1 MRHDIYEGVHDIYE
15 GVLFYIMKGIKPN
28 YAELGRQYNCDP
40 RTVKKYYEAGKENEL
55 ERLKKRQQNKKA
67 SKLDPFKEIINKK
80 IELGCTAMAIFKYIE
95 KKGYEGKYTI
105 LREYCKNKKQNET
118 KKATIRV
125 ETNPGIAA
133 QVDWKEDMVMH
144 DKFGR
149 TYQFNIFLYVLHYS
163 KMKYITLTWD
173 RKQDTLFECLKD
185 AFEYTE
191 GVPKEIWFDN
201 MRTVVDRSRTQ
212 YKKVVFNNLFYQFSK
227 DANFEPIAC
236 RPYRPQ
242 TKGSVE
248 SLAKFVEQRLRP
260 YDYEFY
266 DAVELI
272 ELVDDLCH
280 ELNHLEISQATEQR
294 PIDVFNYE
302 EKEHLNFF
310 NAKLLDTYIENE
322 CIRIVSKE
330 SMINFRKGKYS
341 VPTKYI
347 GEEVQVI
354 FNNSTDELLIYYDGE
369 LIRRHNLSER
379 KFNYIVEDMSE
390 ILKSDVFKHKDDKE
404 ILTYIENSL
413 LLYDEI

>member
-1 MRHDIYEGVHDIYE
+1 
-15 GVLFYIMKGIKPN
+15 
-28 YAELGRQYNCDP
+28 
-40 RTVKKYYEAGKENEL
+40 
-55 ERLKKRQQNKKA
+55 
-67 SKLDPFKEIINKK
+67 
-80 IELGCTAMAIFKYIE
+80 MAIFKYIE

-201 MRTVVDRSRTQ
+201 MRTVVDRPRTQ

-280 ELNHLEISQATEQR
+280 ELNHLEISQVTEQR

-302 EKEHLNFF
+302 EKEHLKFF

-330 SMINFRKGKYS
+330 PMINFRKGKYS

>member
-1 MRHDIYEGVHDIYE
+1 MRHDIYE

>member
-1 MRHDIYEGVHDIYE
+1 MRHDIYE

-201 MRTVVDRSRTQ
+201 MRTVVDRPRTQ
-212 YKKVVFNNLFYQFSK
+212 YKKDVFNNLFYQFSK

-272 ELVDDLCH
+272 GLVNDLCH

-302 EKEHLNFF
+302 EKEHLNSF

>member
-1 MRHDIYEGVHDIYE
+1 MRHDIYE

-201 MRTVVDRSRTQ
+201 MRTVVDRPRTQ

-272 ELVDDLCH
+272 GLVNDLCH

-302 EKEHLNFF
+302 EKEHLNSF

-404 ILTYIENSL
+404 ILTYIE
-413 LLYDEI
+413 

>member
-1 MRHDIYEGVHDIYE
+1 
-15 GVLFYIMKGIKPN
+15 MKGIKPN

-341 VPTKYI
+341 VLTKYI

>member
-1 MRHDIYEGVHDIYE
+1 MRHDIYE

-201 MRTVVDRSRTQ
+201 MRTVVDRPRTQ

>member
-1 MRHDIYEGVHDIYE
+1 
-15 GVLFYIMKGIKPN
+15 MKGIKPN

-201 MRTVVDRSRTQ
+201 MRTVVDRPRTQ

-272 ELVDDLCH
+272 GLVNDLCH

>member
-1 MRHDIYEGVHDIYE
+1 
-15 GVLFYIMKGIKPN
+15 MKGIKPN

-201 MRTVVDRSRTQ
+201 MRTVVDRPRTQ

-272 ELVDDLCH
+272 GLVNDLCH

-302 EKEHLNFF
+302 EKEHLNSF

-322 CIRIVSKE
+322 CTRIVSKE

>member
-1 MRHDIYEGVHDIYE
+1 
-15 GVLFYIMKGIKPN
+15 MKGIKPN

-201 MRTVVDRSRTQ
+201 MRTVVDRPRTQ

-280 ELNHLEISQATEQR
+280 ELNHLEISQVTEQR

-330 SMINFRKGKYS
+330 PMINFRKGKYS

-369 LIRRHNLSER
+369 LIRWHNLSER

>member
-1 MRHDIYEGVHDIYE
+1 
-15 GVLFYIMKGIKPN
+15 MKGIKPN
-28 YAELGRQYNCDP
+28 YAELGRQFNCDP

-55 ERLKKRQQNKKA
+55 ERLKKRQQTRKA
-67 SKLDPFKEIINKK
+67 SKLDPFKEIIDEK

-133 QVDWKEDMVMH
+133 QVDWKEDMIMH

-201 MRTVVDRSRTQ
+201 MRTVVDRPRTQ
-212 YKKVVFNNLFYQFSK
+212 FRKVVFNNLFYQFSK

-272 ELVDDLCH
+272 GLVNDLCH
-280 ELNHLEISQATEQR
+280 ELNHIEISQATEQH
-294 PIDVFNYE
+294 PIDVFNLE
-302 EKEHLNFF
+302 EKEHLNSF
-310 NAKLLDTYIENE
+310 NAKLLETYIEDE

-354 FNNSTDELLIYYDGE
+354 FNNSTDELLIYFDGE
-369 LIRRHNLSER
+369 LIRRHDLSER
-379 KFNYIVEDMSE
+379 KLNYFIEDKIE
-390 ILKSDVFKHKDDKE
+390 ILKSDVFKHKDDEE
-404 ILTYIENSL
+404 ILTYIEKSL

>member
-1 MRHDIYEGVHDIYE
+1 MRHDIYE

-341 VPTKYI
+341 VLTKYI

>member
-1 MRHDIYEGVHDIYE
+1 
-15 GVLFYIMKGIKPN
+15 N

-201 MRTVVDRSRTQ
+201 MRTVVDRPRTQ

-272 ELVDDLCH
+272 GLVNDLCH

-302 EKEHLNFF
+302 EKEHLNSF

>member
-1 MRHDIYEGVHDIYE
+1 M
-15 GVLFYIMKGIKPN
+15 KPN

-201 MRTVVDRSRTQ
+201 MRTVVDRPRTQ

-272 ELVDDLCH
+272 GLVNDLCH

-302 EKEHLNFF
+302 EKEHLNSF

-404 ILTYIENSL
+404 ILTYIENS
-413 LLYDEI
+413 

>member
-1 MRHDIYEGVHDIYE
+1 
-15 GVLFYIMKGIKPN
+15 MKGIKPN

-55 ERLKKRQQNKKA
+55 ERLKKRQQTKKA
-67 SKLDPFKEIINKK
+67 SKLDLFKEIIDEK

-133 QVDWKEDMVMH
+133 QVDWKEDMMMH

-149 TYQFNIFLYVLHYS
+149 TSQFNIFLYVLHYS

-173 RKQDTLFECLKD
+173 RKQDTLFECLKE

-201 MRTVVDRSRTQ
+201 MRTVVDRPRTQ
-212 YKKVVFNNLFYQFSK
+212 YKKVVFNNIFYQFSK

-272 ELVDDLCH
+272 GLVNDLCH

-294 PIDVFNYE
+294 PIDVFNFE
-302 EKEHLNFF
+302 EKEHLNSF
-310 NAKLLDTYIENE
+310 NAKLLDTYIEDE

-330 SMINFRKGKYS
+330 SMINFRKCKYS

-347 GEEVQVI
+347 GEEVQVK
-354 FNNSTDELLIYYDGE
+354 FNNSTDELLIYFDGE

-390 ILKSDVFKHKDDKE
+390 ILKSDVFKHKDDEE

>member
-1 MRHDIYEGVHDIYE
+1 MRHDIYE

-212 YKKVVFNNLFYQFSK
+212 YKKAVFNNLFYQFSK

>member
-1 MRHDIYEGVHDIYE
+1 MRHDIYE

-201 MRTVVDRSRTQ
+201 MRTVVDRPRTQ

-330 SMINFRKGKYS
+330 PMINFRKGKYS

>member
-1 MRHDIYEGVHDIYE
+1 
-15 GVLFYIMKGIKPN
+15 MKGIKPN

-67 SKLDPFKEIINKK
+67 SKLDPFKEIIDKK

-133 QVDWKEDMVMH
+133 QVDWKEDMIMH

-201 MRTVVDRSRTQ
+201 MRTVVDRPRTQ

-272 ELVDDLCH
+272 ALVNDLCH

-302 EKEHLNFF
+302 EKEHLNSF
-310 NAKLLDTYIENE
+310 NAKLLDTYIEDE

-354 FNNSTDELLIYYDGE
+354 FNNSTDELLIYFDSE

>member
-1 MRHDIYEGVHDIYE
+1 MRHDIYEGV
-15 GVLFYIMKGIKPN
+15 LFHIMKGIKPN

-201 MRTVVDRSRTQ
+201 MRTVVDRPRTQ

-272 ELVDDLCH
+272 GLVNDLCH

-302 EKEHLNFF
+302 EKEHLNSF

>member
-1 MRHDIYEGVHDIYE
+1 MRHDIYE

-55 ERLKKRQQNKKA
+55 EGLKKRKQTKKT
-67 SKLDPFKEIINKK
+67 SKLDPFKEIIDEK

-95 KKGYEGKYTI
+95 KKGYKGRYTI
-105 LREYCKNKKQNET
+105 LREYCKNKKLNET

-133 QVDWKEDMVMH
+133 QVDWKEDMIMH

-173 RKQDTLFECLKD
+173 KKQDTLFECLKD

-191 GVPKEIWFDN
+191 GVPREIWFDN
-201 MRTVVDRSRTQ
+201 MRTVVDRPRTQ

-272 ELVDDLCH
+272 GLVNNLCQ
-280 ELNHLEISQATEQR
+280 ELNYEEISQATDQR

-302 EKEHLNFF
+302 EKEHLNSF
-310 NAKLLDTYIENE
+310 NDSLLNTYIEDE

-330 SMINFRKGKYS
+330 SMVNFRKGKYS

-354 FNNSTDELLIYYDGE
+354 FNDSTDELLIYFDGE

-379 KFNYIVEDMSE
+379 KFNYFVEDMSE
-390 ILKSDVFKHKDDKE
+390 ILKSDVFKHKDDEE

>member
-1 MRHDIYEGVHDIYE
+1 
-15 GVLFYIMKGIKPN
+15 
-28 YAELGRQYNCDP
+28 AELGRQYNCDP

-201 MRTVVDRSRTQ
+201 MRTVVDRPRTQ

-272 ELVDDLCH
+272 GLVNDLCH

-302 EKEHLNFF
+302 EKEHLNSF

>member
-1 MRHDIYEGVHDIYE
+1 MRHDIYE

-67 SKLDPFKEIINKK
+67 SKLDPFKEIIDKK

-133 QVDWKEDMVMH
+133 QVDWKEDMIMH

-163 KMKYITLTWD
+163 KMKYITLTRD

-201 MRTVVDRSRTQ
+201 MRTVVDRPRTQ

-242 TKGSVE
+242 TKGSIE

-272 ELVDDLCH
+272 ALVNDLCH

-302 EKEHLNFF
+302 EKEHLNSF
-310 NAKLLDTYIENE
+310 NAKLLDTYIEDE

-354 FNNSTDELLIYYDGE
+354 FNNSTDELLIYFDSE

>member
-1 MRHDIYEGVHDIYE
+1 MRHDIYE

-149 TYQFNIFLYVLHYS
+149 AYQFNIFLYVLHYS

-330 SMINFRKGKYS
+330 PMINFRKGKYS

>member
-1 MRHDIYEGVHDIYE
+1 MRHDIYE

-67 SKLDPFKEIINKK
+67 SKLDLFKEIINKK

-201 MRTVVDRSRTQ
+201 MRTVVDRPRTQ

-272 ELVDDLCH
+272 GLVNDLCH

-302 EKEHLNFF
+302 EKEHLNSF

>member
-1 MRHDIYEGVHDIYE
+1 MRHDIYE

-201 MRTVVDRSRTQ
+201 MRIVVDRSRTQ

>member
-1 MRHDIYEGVHDIYE
+1 
-15 GVLFYIMKGIKPN
+15 MKGIKPN

-201 MRTVVDRSRTQ
+201 MRTVVDRPRTQ

-248 SLAKFVEQRLRP
+248 SLAKFVEERLRP

-272 ELVDDLCH
+272 GLVNDLCH

-302 EKEHLNFF
+302 EKEHLNSF

>member
-1 MRHDIYEGVHDIYE
+1 
-15 GVLFYIMKGIKPN
+15 MKGIKPN

-201 MRTVVDRSRTQ
+201 MRTVVDRPRTQ

-280 ELNHLEISQATEQR
+280 ELNHLEISQVTEQR

-330 SMINFRKGKYS
+330 PMINFRKGKYS

-404 ILTYIENSL
+404 ILTYIENPL

>member
-1 MRHDIYEGVHDIYE
+1 M
-15 GVLFYIMKGIKPN
+15 MKGIKPN

-201 MRTVVDRSRTQ
+201 MRTVVDRPRTQ

-272 ELVDDLCH
+272 GLVNDLCH

-302 EKEHLNFF
+302 EKEHLNSF

>member
-1 MRHDIYEGVHDIYE
+1 
-15 GVLFYIMKGIKPN
+15 MKGIKPN
-28 YAELGRQYNCDP
+28 YAELGRQYNCNP

-67 SKLDPFKEIINKK
+67 SKLDPFKKIIDKK

-125 ETNPGIAA
+125 ETNPGIAT
-133 QVDWKEDMVMH
+133 QVDWKEDMIMH

-201 MRTVVDRSRTQ
+201 MRTVVDRPRTQ

-272 ELVDDLCH
+272 ALVNDLCH

-294 PIDVFNYE
+294 PIDVFNHE
-302 EKEHLNFF
+302 EKEHLNSF
-310 NAKLLDTYIENE
+310 NAKLLDTYIEDE

-347 GEEVQVI
+347 GEEVQAI
-354 FNNSTDELLIYYDGE
+354 FNNSTDELLIYFDSE

>member
-1 MRHDIYEGVHDIYE
+1 
-15 GVLFYIMKGIKPN
+15 MKGIKPN

-201 MRTVVDRSRTQ
+201 MRTVVDRPRTQ

-272 ELVDDLCH
+272 GLVNDLCH

-302 EKEHLNFF
+302 EKEHLNSF

-413 LLYDEI
+413 SLYDEI

>member
-1 MRHDIYEGVHDIYE
+1 HDIYE

-201 MRTVVDRSRTQ
+201 MRTVVDRPRTQ

-272 ELVDDLCH
+272 GLVNDLCH

-302 EKEHLNFF
+302 EKEHLNSF

>member
-1 MRHDIYEGVHDIYE
+1 
-15 GVLFYIMKGIKPN
+15 MKGIKPN

-201 MRTVVDRSRTQ
+201 MRTVVDRPRTQ

>member
-1 MRHDIYEGVHDIYE
+1 MRHDIYE

-404 ILTYIENSL
+404 
-413 LLYDEI
+413 

>member
-1 MRHDIYEGVHDIYE
+1 
-15 GVLFYIMKGIKPN
+15 

-201 MRTVVDRSRTQ
+201 MRTVVDRPRTQ

-272 ELVDDLCH
+272 GLVNDLCH

-302 EKEHLNFF
+302 EKEHLNSF

>member
-1 MRHDIYEGVHDIYE
+1 
-15 GVLFYIMKGIKPN
+15 MKGIKPN

-55 ERLKKRQQNKKA
+55 ERLKKRQQTRKA
-67 SKLDPFKEIINKK
+67 SKLDPFKEIIDEK

-133 QVDWKEDMVMH
+133 QVDWKEDMIMH

-201 MRTVVDRSRTQ
+201 MRTVVDRPRTQ
-212 YKKVVFNNLFYQFSK
+212 FRKVVFNNLFYQFSK

-272 ELVDDLCH
+272 GLVNDLCY
-280 ELNHLEISQATEQR
+280 ELNHIEISQATEQH
-294 PIDVFNYE
+294 PIDVFNLE
-302 EKEHLNFF
+302 EKEHLNSF
-310 NAKLLDTYIENE
+310 NAKLLETYIEDE

-354 FNNSTDELLIYYDGE
+354 FNNSTDELLIYFDGE
-369 LIRRHNLSER
+369 LIRRHDLSER
-379 KFNYIVEDMSE
+379 KLNYFIEDKIE
-390 ILKSDVFKHKDDKE
+390 ILKSDVFKHKDDEE
-404 ILTYIENSL
+404 ILTYIEKSL